1 MQETQVQSLGREEP
15 LEKEMAT
22 CSSILA
28 WKIPRTE
35 VVDYFHGGLQPMG
48 LQKIWTRPSDETA
61 MTAHFTTQDTEA
73 QRNKANWQRPS
84 LPLPRWK
91 ADHRL
96 SGSCPLGLSHNQ
108 VLPLEVHH
116 WPIRSPVS
124 GASGLSRQSLSQIS
138 HHQSHLSMQH
148 KATCASLERLLQT
161 LDSATSP
168 QTGCETSG
176 DKIYFY
182 FQEAI
187 CLPSSLEMWPELE
200 NSKQIFEDGVQSG

>member
-1 MQETQVQSLGREEP
+1 
-15 LEKEMAT
+15 
-22 CSSILA
+22 
-28 WKIPRTE
+28 
-35 VVDYFHGGLQPMG
+35 MG
-48 LQKIWTRPSDETA
+48 LQRFGQDSDETGT
-61 MTAHFTTQDTEA
+61 TAHFTTQDTEA

-84 LPLPRWK
+84 LPLPHWK
-91 ADHRL
+91 PDHRL
-96 SGSCPLGLSHNQ
+96 PGSCPLVPSYNQ
-108 VLPLEVHH
+108 VLPLQVHH
-116 WPIRSPVS
+116 GSAQNPVS
-124 GASGLSRQSLSQIS
+124 GATVLSQQSLTQIS
-138 HHQSHLSMQH
+138 DHLSHRSMQH

-200 NSKQIFEDGVQSG
+200 NNKQIFEDGVQSG

>member
-1 MQETQVQSLGREEP
+1 MQETQIQSLGREDP

-22 CSSILA
+22 CSSILG
-28 WKIPRTE
+28 WKIPWTE
-35 VVDYFHGGLQPMG
+35 VVDYFHGGHG
-48 LQKIWTRPSDETA
+48 VTKIWTRPSDETA

-84 LPLPRWK
+84 LPLSRWK

-96 SGSCPLGLSHNQ
+96 SGSCSLGLSHNQ
-108 VLPLEVHH
+108 VLPLEDHH
-116 WPIRSPVS
+116 GPIWSPVS

-138 HHQSHLSMQH
+138 DHQSHLSMQH
-148 KATCASLERLLQT
+148 NATCASLERLLQT

-187 CLPSSLEMWPELE
+187 CLLSSLEMWPELE

>member
-1 MQETQVQSLGREEP
+1 MDRG
-15 LEKEMAT
+15 
-22 CSSILA
+22 
-28 WKIPRTE
+28 
-35 VVDYFHGGLQPMG
+35 GGLLPWWTIAHG
-48 LQKIWTRPSDETA
+48 VTKIWTRPSDETA

-84 LPLPRWK
+84 LPLSRWK

-96 SGSCPLGLSHNQ
+96 SGSCSLGLSHNQ
-108 VLPLEVHH
+108 VLPLEDHH
-116 WPIRSPVS
+116 GPIWSPVS

-138 HHQSHLSMQH
+138 DHQSHLSMQH

-187 CLPSSLEMWPELE
+187 CLLSSLEMWPELE